1 MIKHKYLAFILPLFI
16 GLSANAQ
23 QDPSFWVNKTYRTAT
38 TLLNNGQ
45 YVAAA
50 EQFRLVEQSRL
61 QTSTQSKFESEL
73 SLVKENSQYYEAVCS
88 LELGNADAESAMMP
102 A

>member
-1 MIKHKYLAFILPLFI
+1 MIKYKYLAFISPLFFA
-16 GLSANAQ
+16 LFANAQ

-50 EQFRLVEQSRL
+50 EQFRLVENAKL
-61 QTSTQSKFESEL
+61 KPATQAQFETEV
-73 SLVKENSQYYEAVCS
+73 SLLKENAQ
-88 LELGNADAESAMMP
+88 
-102 A
+102 